1 MKTKIKFALM
11 LTVLLFAGSCSDFL
25 DEVNKTGKTEDLV
38 YSTENSVINL
48 VAACY
53 SYNRL
58 WYGKEAGFGL
68 SEGGTDLWYNG
79 KDNAQVDLVTYKGIT
94 PELSSGV
101 FDQYWEAFYAAINL
115 CNVADKNID
124 KITTF
129 SADKKA
135 QLKSEVYFLRAFYY
149 WHLVETWGAVQI
161 NLEPITTPLTTAV
174 RNSVDEVYTQMFK
187 DVNYAI
193 ANLPATQAPSS
204 HVTHWAAKAFKA
216 RLALYY
222 ASEYGHSEYYAKAAS
237 IADSVIA
244 YCPGKALDDSFEDIW
259 NIKKSTTTANP
270 EFIWAVDYYHVI
282 DAATPY
288 NNLPPRMGLNTDGT
302 PVDWNGLIVRRLP
315 SASGGS
321 GGNVLHLMCT
331 PLWQSQSD
339 AVGGASISAD
349 VLQRVAGALPNTFY
363 TVASPSTK
371 VTVDVGYWYV
381 PYGIGYT
388 RYAPTRYCLNL
399 FDEKMDQ
406 RFNATFR
413 TAWYKYPTVVPKDY
427 GKPICKYPNMSVGT
441 QTDTCLY
448 YSKSP
453 LTAAQKAWAS
463 TRYKALDV
471 NNTFDADGI
480 TPNSSTANSGSSTM
494 YPMMRKFENTDSK
507 ITLPVSSWND
517 YFSYRDVPVFRISEM
532 YLIAAEAYM
541 NSDQAKAVTLVNTLR
556 TKRALPGKAEAMKV
570 TSVDLKFI
578 LDERARE
585 FAGENI
591 RWFDLKRT
599 KMLKSQL
606 MNNTKSR
613 DFFDETKHY
622 LRPIPAIQFQ
632 ATTNKGNEGE
642 TGKFWQNPGY

>member
-1 MKTKIKFALM
+1 MKTKMKYVLILM
-11 LTVLLFAGSCSDFL
+11 VLFFAGSCTDFL
-25 DEVNKTGKTEDLV
+25 DEINKTGKTEDIV
-38 YSTENSVINL
+38 YSTEASVNNL

-79 KDNAQVDLVTYKGIT
+79 KDNSQVDLVTYKGIT

-101 FDQYWEAFYAAINL
+101 FDQYWEAFYTAINL
-115 CNVADKNID
+115 CNLAEKNID

-129 SADKKA
+129 SAEKKA

-161 NLEPITTPLTTAV
+161 NLEPIATPLTTAT

-187 DVNYAI
+187 DVQYAI
-193 ANLPATQAPSS
+193 DNLPASQAPNS
-204 HVTHWAAKAFKA
+204 HATHWAAKALKA

-222 ASEYGHSEYYAKAAS
+222 ASEYGHSEYYAIAAS
-237 IADSVIA
+237 TADDVIA
-244 YCPGKALDDSFEDIW
+244 NCPGKALDDSFEDIW
-259 NIKKSTTTANP
+259 DIKKSTTSKNP
-270 EFIWAVDYYHVI
+270 EFIWAVDYYDI
-282 DAATPY
+282 LDDAIPY
-288 NNLPPRMGLNTDGT
+288 NNLPPRMSG
-302 PVDWNGLIVRRLP
+302 DWNGLIVRRAAN
-315 SASGGS
+315 ASGGY
-321 GGNVLHLMCT
+321 GGSVLHLMVT

-339 AVGGASISAD
+339 AVGGSTIAAD
-349 VLQRVAGALPNTFY
+349 VLQRIAGPYPNSFY

-381 PYGIGYT
+381 VYGLGYT

-413 TAWYKYPTVVPKDY
+413 TAWYKFPTVVPKDY
-427 GKPICKYPNMSVGT
+427 GKPTCKYPDMSVGT

-448 YSKSP
+448 YSKNP

-463 TRYKALDV
+463 TRYKVLDV
-471 NNTFDADGI
+471 TNTFEADGI
-480 TPNSSTANSGSSTM
+480 TPNSSTANSGANTM

-507 ITLPVSSWND
+507 ITVPVSSFND
-517 YFSYRDVPVFRISEM
+517 YFSYRDVPIFRISEM

-541 NSDQAKAVTLVNTLR
+541 SSNQSKAVTLANTLR
-556 TKRALPGKAEAMKV
+556 GKRALPGKAEAMKV

-578 LDERARE
+578 LEERARE

-599 KMLKSQL
+599 KKLKEQL
-606 MNNTKSR
+606 VNNTKSK

-632 ATTNKGNEGE
+632 ATTNKGSAGE
-642 TGKFWQNPGY
+642 AGKFWQNPGY